1 MTIKCV
7 NTDGDELTGSNLG
20 RVDGLASY
28 PSKGLAPAGSLTCSA
43 TGSVSQAE
51 VR

>member
-1 MTIKCV
+1 MAIACV
-7 NTDGDELTGSNLG
+7 DTDGQAFAGPNLG

-28 PSKGLAPAGSLTCSA
+28 PLNGLAPAESLTCSA

-51 VR
+51 VK